1 MTTGPISKM
10 KPIDSAGEA
19 EQLLTHIG
27 ETMVALVQVFEDE
40 TRLIRAGKLTAA
52 AQLTPEKTSLA
63 ARYVRDIEYV
73 KANSRFICES
83 IPNLVEEMRMAHASF
98 REILSRNLRVI
109 ATAQSVAEGIVRGAA
124 EEANRSANPRGYH
137 SNGRAAPLKAGNRP
151 VVVSRSS

>member
-1 MTTGPISKM
+1 MTAQPISKM
-10 KPIDSAGEA
+10 KPISNATEA
-19 EQLLTHIG
+19 EALLLHIG

-63 ARYVRDIEYV
+63 AHYVRDIEYV
-73 KANSRFICES
+73 KANSKFICDS
-83 IPNLVEEMRMAHASF
+83 IPGLVEEMRRAHDSF
-98 REILSRNLRVI
+98 RDILSRNLRVI

-124 EEANRSANPRGYH
+124 EEANRRANPRGYH
-137 SNGRAAPLKAGNRP
+137 ADGRTAPLKAGNRP

>member
-1 MTTGPISKM
+1 MTAGPISKM
-10 KPIDSAGEA
+10 KPIANATEA
-19 EQLLTHIG
+19 EALLTNIG

-40 TRLIRAGKLTAA
+40 TRLVRAGKLTAA

-73 KANSRFICES
+73 KANSKFICQS
-83 IPNLVEEMRMAHASF
+83 IPELVEEMRRAHASF

-109 ATAQSVAEGIVRGAA
+109 ATAQSVAEGIIRGAA
-124 EEANRSANPRGYH
+124 DEANRRANPRGYH
-137 SNGRAAPLKAGNRP
+137 DNGRTAPLKIGNRP